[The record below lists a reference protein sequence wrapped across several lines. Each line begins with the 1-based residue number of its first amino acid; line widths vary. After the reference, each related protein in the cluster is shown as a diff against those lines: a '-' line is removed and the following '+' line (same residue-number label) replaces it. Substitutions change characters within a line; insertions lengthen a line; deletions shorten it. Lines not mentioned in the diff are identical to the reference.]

1 MALNVELLRREA
13 QGAMWVSPARVCLTA
28 EGRLVNCEDVTAVK
42 LLVGEGG
49 SLPVAEA
56 ERYGLVA
63 HPVADPHDV
72 SPVAIVNTGVTLDGR
87 ADLDFTELVVALA
100 SPVEHEAEE
109 KAQEPPEDKQ
119 IVAPENK
126 RRRVSRKK

>member
-1 MALNVELLRREA
+1 MNIDLIRSPA
-13 QGAMWVSPARVCLTA
+13 QGANWVSPARVCLTA
-28 EGRLVNCEDVTAVK
+28 DGALVSCEDSRAVK

-63 HPVADPHDV
+63 HRDVAA
-72 SPVAIVNTGVTLDGR
+72 STADG
-87 ADLDFTELVVALA
+87 
-100 SPVEHEAEE
+100 PEATPDQ

-119 IVAPENK
+119 IVPPENK
-126 RRRVSRKK
+126 RTRRARE